1 MADTC
6 RNCHSRRRS
15 IKTRDL
21 CSKCHYW
28 QGRVED
34 CSAKLEFVRAHPE
47 DLRKYRPGLL
57 FSRMRKARRVLE
69 ELQWREEG
77 LLTDKVD
84 AQRLEAL
91 LCGLARD
98 CRSTVAANTSALVE
112 KVSPKS
118 RRQIYEVLLTIVENF
133 PSRRPNLHSLERPI
147 KVAYRYGGWSEW
159 SEEDCRSHA
168 FSDEAKLNREFER
181 AYY

>member
-34 CSAKLEFVRAHPE
+34 CSAKLEFVRAQPE
-47 DLRKYRPGLL
+47 DLRKYRPQLL

-69 ELQWREEG
+69 ELRWREEG
-77 LLTDKVD
+77 LHADKVD

-91 LCGLARD
+91 VCALARD
-98 CRSTVAANTSALVE
+98 CRSAVAASTSTLVE

-118 RRQIYEVLLTIVENF
+118 RRQMYEVLLTIVENC
-133 PSRRPNLHSLERPI
+133 PSRWPNLHSLERPI
-147 KVAYRYGGWSEW
+147 KGAYRYVGRSERYW
-159 SEEDCRSHA
+159 GDC
-168 FSDEAKLNREFER
+168 
-181 AYY
+181 